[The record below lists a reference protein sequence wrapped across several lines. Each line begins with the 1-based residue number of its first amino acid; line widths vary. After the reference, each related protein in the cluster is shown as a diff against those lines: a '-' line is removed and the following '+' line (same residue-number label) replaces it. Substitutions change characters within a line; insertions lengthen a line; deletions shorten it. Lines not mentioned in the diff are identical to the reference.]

1 MRIKQVKRHKNLME
15 MYDTARFVTDQD
27 GNEFTVKPSFKDT
40 NKVILKNKDKSIE
53 IDKKELDNY
62 TVMDG
67 NRKTITENI
76 ESAQNVALFMS
87 TPIEE
92 LNFNTVKL
100 AVNDFFNDYNK
111 LPQGMDALDP
121 QYYDQEGEF
130 YGKYYEFAK
139 KCNDVSK
146 SQFVNVSGY
155 GSDDA
160 TKLKIK
166 DLCSSVDYR
175 FPYGWKNHYKA
186 TEQNITESLGNSL
199 RDVNI
204 KTLEYLIEFDYAFP
218 FPDNFSGSG
227 WQEWLEWLTHG
238 LEDDIE
244 IAENLIQYLK
254 KDVDFSNKHKDVY
267 EDDPQSELT
276 ISIYNKLKTALQ
288 KELAK
293 YNDLD
298 ESGKLTGYKLSITK
312 NGETFDDYAYA
323 YEDEGAIKQ
332 MHNKYGD
339 NIEVNIV
346 RRAIKEA
353 YEGKY
358 SDKFR
363 SLIKK
368 YFFENNVEAMN
379 AVIKD
384 IIRYTPEEDLKDLWF
399 DRGYA
404 RDFDKDELT
413 EDSRVSTGDTVK
425 RWEIDYFIDEND
437 DSDTPL
443 TTYVYTDSKQEAINK
458 VKAEYPNAQ
467 IVYCVSENV
476 PAQYKKWD
484 MGESLDGFVQ
494 TQCDSCGK
502 TNKVKVNFPSHNK
515 GFDTI
520 IYKCKYCNT
529 ENELTDSH
537 EYNDDGTLKEDV
549 STEEPTDLKFVDN
562 RKKSIISGNPWD
574 DPGFD
579 EYDIDESLPTDNF
592 KVGDRVKQAHTSTYN
607 VGTVTKTLNT
617 NGLQYEVKWDYS
629 DGDDIE
635 ILDPQDIAPYNE
647 EDEKLGLYESTAVS
661 NKYDL
666 NATVRYLDTEIP
678 EISEEL
684 LNLLI
689 NMRSEDITKAAN
701 ACRNFYAIAEMLCS
715 KYNSAVPQRHKDERA
730 LESKKCKARKDNALL
745 EAIDEEDILHRI
757 NQFQG
762 TITVSEEDEKPLR
775 KILDSKG
782 VAYIIDDS
790 TTGKLRFKLRY
801 KSLKEKLNSNK
812 GIKQITEDIY
822 EPLEGPSEGAE
833 FGLASSIN
841 VSIQKELE
849 TINEYDSL
857 AINARAEGYDDIAK
871 VIDHITT
878 EEYEHITEL
887 QEVLKTLAPNAKAMD
902 DADHE
907 DIEEGLDDSRD
918 FKTWQDVYKHF
929 KSLEASLNDAEA
941 VTALVDEEYRTNKGN
956 EIYEIAYKKWCDGE

>member
-1 MRIKQVKRHKNLME
+1 MRIKKVKRHKNLME

-76 ESAQNVALFMS
+76 EPAQNVAVFMS

-92 LNFNTVKL
+92 LNLNTVKL
-100 AVNDFFNDYNK
+100 AVDDFFNDYNK

-146 SQFVNVSGY
+146 LQLVNVSGY

-175 FPYGWKNHYKA
+175 FPYGWKNHYKP
-186 TEQNITESLGNSL
+186 TGHNITESLGNSL
-199 RDVNI
+199 RDANI
-204 KTLEYLIEFDYAFP
+204 ETLEYLIEFDYAFP
-218 FPDNFSGSG
+218 FPNSFAGSG
-227 WQEWLEWLTHG
+227 WQDWLQWLTHG
-238 LEDDIE
+238 LENDIE

-276 ISIYNKLKTALQ
+276 ISVYTKLKTALE
-288 KELAK
+288 KELAR
-293 YNDLD
+293 YNDGE
-298 ESGKLTGYKLSITK
+298 ESSPPRPTINPRYAIPVGWNQIFDPVYRGNCFTKDNVLVRTFWQSSTIYVYCKDDNNVYRHINTFSKHKKAFEFAENVVNGVIEIDKNKLNKGKA
-312 NGETFDDYAYA
+312 FDYNRL
-323 YEDEGAIKQ
+323 IKSLEIRKQ
-332 MHNKYGD
+332 KD
-339 NIEVNIV
+339 PIE
-346 RRAIKEA
+346 EA

-404 RDFDKDELT
+404 RDFDNDE
-413 EDSRVSTGDTVK
+413 
-425 RWEIDYFIDEND
+425 
-437 DSDTPL
+437 SDI
-443 TTYVYTDSKQEAINK
+443 E
-458 VKAEYPNAQ
+458 
-467 IVYCVSENV
+467 
-476 PAQYKKWD
+476 
-484 MGESLDGFVQ
+484 
-494 TQCDSCGK
+494 
-502 TNKVKVNFPSHNK
+502 
-515 GFDTI
+515 
-520 IYKCKYCNT
+520 
-529 ENELTDSH
+529 
-537 EYNDDGTLKEDV
+537 
-549 STEEPTDLKFVDN
+549 
-562 RKKSIISGNPWD
+562 
-574 DPGFD
+574 
-579 EYDIDESLPTDNF
+579 ESLPTNNF

-607 VGTVTKTLNT
+607 VGTVTKALNT

-661 NKYDL
+661 NEYDL

-745 EAIDEEDILHRI
+745 EAIDEKDILHRLD
-757 NQFQG
+757 QFQG
-762 TITVSEEDEKPLR
+762 SITVKTEDEETLR
-775 KILDSKG
+775 DILLKKNISF
-782 VAYIIDDS
+782 IIDDS
-790 TTGKLRFKLRY
+790 NPGKSRFKLRY

-812 GIKQITEDIY
+812 GTKQITEDIG